1 MIEIWLVSLIKSY
14 KIIGAYAGA
23 LLW

>member
-1 MIEIWLVSLIKSY
+1 MIEIWLVSLIKLY